1 MSDHVPTSGAAGPGR
16 LLAAVALVLAAAGAV
31 TGAGEAGAPG
41 ATGPAELTA
50 DLESGAAFI
59 APLDLARMI
68 RERRAVRLVDVRDS
82 SAFIRFSLPTAT
94 NARLHELTAPGVE
107 PSPAPIVVYD
117 DGAGSAIR
125 AWLLL
130 RRLGHEDVRVLE
142 GGVLGWL
149 DDVLNPVLPAGTPE
163 ERARFD
169 SVARLS
175 RYFGGLPTVG
185 EPPARDADPHRAD
198 EAITLL
204 SRRGCY

>member
-1 MSDHVPTSGAAGPGR
+1 MNGHVPIRSAARPGR
-16 LLAAVALVLAAAGAV
+16 LLAAAALVLAAAAAV
-31 TGAGEAGAPG
+31 TGAGKGGPG
-41 ATGPAELTA
+41 DTGPAELTA

-59 APLDLARMI
+59 APLELARMI
-68 RERRAVRLVDVRDS
+68 RERRPVRLVDVRDS

-94 NARLHELTAPGVE
+94 NARLHELTAPAAE
-107 PSPAPIVVYD
+107 PSAAPIVVYD
-117 DGAGSAIR
+117 DGAGSAVR

-142 GGVLGWL
+142 GGILGWL
-149 DDVLNPVLPAGTPE
+149 DHVLNPVLPAGTPA

-185 EPPARDADPHRAD
+185 EPPARDADPSRAD